1 MYIEKNKLINI
12 IWPLENN
19 KNIYRHGICGYV
31 DDFGTHFEIIFKYNG
46 KPHRV
51 IYTLK
56 SSPDELTGINF
67 SIHNIKKEELRK
79 YLDDGIFPTERKDR
93 YEITPVILK
102 KIIEYEWIN
111 VYQHEVDKKQKSFM
125 SGKSYEKYENFRTV
139 NNIMRKKEIV
149 IIPELTGR

>member
-1 MYIEKNKLINI
+1 MYLKKHELINI

-19 KNIYRHGICGYV
+19 KNIYRHGICNYI
-31 DDFGTHFEIIFKYNG
+31 DDFGTHFEIIFKYKE

-56 SSPDELTGINF
+56 SSPSELTDINF
-67 SIHNIKKEELRK
+67 SIHNIKKEELIK
-79 YLDDGIFPTERKDR
+79 YLDDGIFPTERKDK

-102 KIIEYEWIN
+102 KTIEYEWIN

-125 SGKSYEKYENFRTV
+125 SVKSYEKYENFRTV
-139 NNIMRKKEIV
+139 NNIIRKKEIV

>member
-19 KNIYRHGICGYV
+19 KNIYRHGICDYV

-56 SSPDELTGINF
+56 ASPCELTERNF

-79 YLDDGIFPTERKDR
+79 YLDDGIFPTERKDK
-93 YEITPVILK
+93 YEIAPVILK
-102 KIIEYEWIN
+102 KIIEYKWIN
-111 VYQHEVDKKQKSFM
+111 VYQHEVDKKQKAFM
-125 SGKSYEKYENFRTV
+125 STKSYEKYENFRIA
-139 NNIMRKKEIV
+139 NNIMQKKEII